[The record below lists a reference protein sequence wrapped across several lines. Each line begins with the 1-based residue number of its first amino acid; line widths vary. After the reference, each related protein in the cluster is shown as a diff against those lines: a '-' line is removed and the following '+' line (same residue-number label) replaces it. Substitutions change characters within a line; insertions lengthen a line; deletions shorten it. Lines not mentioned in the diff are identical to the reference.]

1 MWIDCHCHTKH
12 SYDNWLEPLD
22 LIRRAKAIGLD
33 GVVITEHHS
42 YEASAPVEAIGRDEG
57 LLVLRGVEISTDQ
70 GHLLAYGIEDDSWN
84 TWGRDTWLPL
94 DGVIERILGLGGI
107 CVPAHPYREFGV
119 CSLLDGLLDLQGIA
133 AVETHNGGNI
143 DSDNDL
149 AVTATR
155 HMALR
160 GLAALIEHAEAS
172 PQPFKPLYDWNA
184 PVVDKIRTIC
194 QRIYGANDVEL
205 TATAK
210 RDLEDVERLGYA
222 GLPICMAKTQ
232 NSLSDNP
239 NLRGRPTNF
248 DVTVRNIQ
256 INAGAGFLVVLTGE
270 IMRMPGLPKHPAS
283 ENIDVVDGRIVGLR

>member
-1 MWIDCHCHTKH
+1 VPFALSDHHARGG
-12 SYDNWLEPLD
+12 DGALE
-22 LIRRAKAIGLD
+22 
-33 GVVITEHHS
+33 
-42 YEASAPVEAIGRDEG
+42 
-57 LLVLRGVEISTDQ
+57 
-70 GHLLAYGIEDDSWN
+70 LA
-84 TWGRDTWLPL
+84 R
-94 DGVIERILGLGGI
+94 
-107 CVPAHPYREFGV
+107 
-119 CSLLDGLLDLQGIA
+119 
-133 AVETHNGGNI
+133 
-143 DSDNDL
+143 
-149 AVTATR
+149 
-155 HMALR
+155 
-160 GLAALIEHAEAS
+160 ALIDHAEAS
-172 PQPFKPLYDWNA
+172 PKPFKPLYDWSA